1 VLVGGVLIKPLVGRP
16 SAELVR
22 VSGSSEGYGFPSG
35 TAFFAVVLLGM
46 IVYLVWRTRPPRLIA
61 VLTLGISLLLVLLC
75 GLSRAYTGEHWATD
89 VLGGWLLGGAW
100 LLVLVAAY
108 RWWPSRRARVSD
120 PTRRRRPARR

>member
-22 VSGSSEGYGFPSG
+22 VSGSSEGYGLPSG

-89 VLGGWLLGGAW
+89 VLGGWLLGGCLAARSGGC
-100 LLVLVAAY
+100 LSLVV
-108 RWWPSRRARVSD
+108 V
-120 PTRRRRPARR
+120 